1 MIKIFFTIFIS
12 FSLLFASSIDKK
24 IQQNQKILD
33 TSNKNKENTTQKIKD
48 LADKIESQNNN
59 ITKLEDDI
67 EKVTKDIEQHQK
79 LLESSQVKL
88 SELQMKSEDLIKEK
102 NRSEEEMINT
112 IVEEFSTSMALKLA
126 SIDSMQE
133 LIDNEIFN
141 LLSAHSKQK
150 ILKLN
155 ETYNKL
161 TENTKENQKEIGKL
175 NSYIKERQ
183 KTKQTYTALKERHA
197 QSLINLEKEHKLYQ
211 QELKKVIA
219 QQESLNK
226 ILSDLK
232 IVKQQEIKKAQ
243 EEKAKQNQ
251 QAQQTQTSSP
261 TVNVRNQQFAKDL
274 DLDVKKIGSSTDGIQ
289 IVKYKGAKTIAPL
302 KSFKVVKNFGTYYDP
317 VYKIKLFN
325 ESIVLQSNESNAKV
339 VAVLNGKVV
348 YAKKNAGMLDNVVI
362 LQHEGGIHTIYS
374 HLDNIAPNLEVGK
387 WVQKGA
393 VVGRVNSNLTFQ
405 VTKDSAHID
414 PRDLFKI

>member
-1 MIKIFFTIFIS
+1 MIKTLFTIFLS

-33 TSNKNKENTTQKIKD
+33 NSNKNKENTTQKIKD

-59 ITKLEDDI
+59 ITKIEEDI

-79 LLESSQVKL
+79 LLETSQVKL
-88 SELQMKSEDLIKEK
+88 SELQMKSEDLIREK

-126 SIDSMQE
+126 SIESIQE

-141 LLSAHSKQK
+141 LLSAYSKQK

-155 ETYNKL
+155 DTYNKV
-161 TENTKENQKEIGKL
+161 TENTKENQKEIGQL
-175 NSYIKERQ
+175 NIYIKERQ
-183 KTKQTYTALKERHA
+183 KTKQTYTALKEKHA

-211 QELKKVIA
+211 QELKKVIE

-232 IVKQQEIKKAQ
+232 IVKQQELKKAQ
-243 EEKAKQNQ
+243 EEKASKEEKQLQ
-251 QAQQTQTSSP
+251 DYS
-261 TVNVRNQQFAKDL
+261 TVNVRNQKYAKDL
-274 DLDVKKIGSSTDGIQ
+274 NLDVKKIGSSTDGVQ

-339 VAVLNGKVV
+339 IAVLNGKVV

-374 HLDNIAPNLEVGK
+374 HLDNIAPNLKVGK